1 MSLQLAREQM
11 VSQQVRTCEVLED
24 RVLAA
29 MGRVPRELF
38 VPPLWQ
44 SLAYADFAVPLAHGK
59 HMLTPMVA
67 GRFLQAL
74 DLRAHQRVLEIG
86 TGSGYLSACMAALGA
101 HVHSVELYPD
111 LAAAASHQLKQAGVR
126 HVEVITGDAMS
137 WQDEGGYDAVVL
149 TASLPIYQ
157 SRFEQALRPG
167 GRLLVVVGEP
177 PAMHALLLRP
187 YPGAKPAPQVLFE
200 TDLEPLE
207 HAPRPEAFTF

>member
-1 MSLQLAREQM
+1 MNLQLAREQM

-38 VPPLWQ
+38 VPPPWQ

-74 DLRAHQRVLEIG
+74 DLRAHQRVLEVG

-101 HVHSVELYPD
+101 HVHSIELYPD
-111 LAAAASHQLKQAGVR
+111 LAAAASYQLKQAGVR

-167 GRLLVVVGEP
+167 GRLVVVVGEA
-177 PAMHALLLRP
+177 PAMQALLLRP
-187 YPGAKPAPQVLFE
+187 YTGAIPAPQVLFE
-200 TDLEPLE
+200 TELEALE
-207 HAPRPEAFTF
+207 HAPRPEAFAF

>member
-1 MSLQLAREQM
+1 MNLQLAREQM

-24 RVLAA
+24 RVLVA

-59 HMLTPMVA
+59 HMLTPMLA

-101 HVHSVELYPD
+101 RVHSIELYPD
-111 LAAAASHQLKQAGVR
+111 LAAAASQQLKQAGAR
-126 HVEVITGDAMS
+126 HVEVITADAMS

-177 PAMHALLLRP
+177 PAMQALLLRP
-187 YPGAKPAPQVLFE
+187 YPGARPAPQQLFE

-207 HAPRPEAFTF
+207 HAPRPEAFAF

>member
-1 MSLQLAREQM
+1 MNLQLAREQM

-38 VPPLWQ
+38 VPKPWQ

-101 HVHSVELYPD
+101 HVHTVELHPD
-111 LAAAASHQLKQAGVR
+111 LAASASQQLKHAGVR
-126 HVEVITGDAMS
+126 HVEVITGDAMK
-137 WQDEGGYDAVVL
+137 WQDESGYDAVVL

-167 GRLLVVVGEP
+167 GRLLMVVGES
-177 PAMHALLLRP
+177 PAMHAMLLRP
-187 YPGAKPAPQVLFE
+187 HPGAAPEPQVLFE
-200 TDLEPLE
+200 TELEALE
-207 HAPRPEAFTF
+207 HAPRPEAFAF

>member
-1 MSLQLAREQM
+1 MNLQLAREQM

-38 VPPLWQ
+38 VPPPWR

-74 DLRAHQRVLEIG
+74 ELQAHQRVLEIG

-111 LAAAASHQLKQAGVR
+111 LAASASHQLKQAGVR
-126 HVEVITGDAMS
+126 HVEVITANAMK

-149 TASLPIYQ
+149 TASLPIYL

-167 GRLLVVVGEP
+167 GRLLAVVGEA
-177 PAMHALLLRP
+177 PAMHAILLRP
-187 YPGAKPAPQVLFE
+187 YPGASPTPQVLFE
-200 TDLEPLE
+200 TELEALE